1 MWLDIII
8 IFLLILL
15 NGFFALSE
23 IAIVSA
29 RKNKLEAE
37 RKKGSKGARRAL
49 SLRAD
54 PDNFL
59 SSVQVGITLIGIING
74 AYGGQAFAIY
84 LVPFFEQFSVTAP
97 IADASAMVLVVVIIT
112 YLSIVIGEL
121 VPKTMALNNPEK
133 LAIAVAPAI
142 HGVSIVFY
150 PFVKVLSFSTNLIN
164 SLIGIR
170 PQSEVVSE
178 MELRAML
185 KTASH
190 EGVIDAEENIIHEQV
205 FYFSDK
211 RAIHLMTHRTDVEW
225 VDIDKGR
232 EEIIHDLLQTR
243 HSKILACRR
252 RIDEFVGTITVRDL
266 LLRLYNREPFEI
278 EELVMEPIIVPN
290 TLRAQKVLENFKNN
304 HKFVAVVVDE
314 YGSLD
319 GIITIHDIFE
329 NLVGDI
335 PEETD
340 EPTADPLF
348 FQRDEYSA
356 LVSGEAPIEILT
368 RLDEEFIVNFDK
380 IDYSTVAGFVFEC
393 INKIPFE
400 GDTFEYDNLFFEIV
414 DLDGNRIDKVLVTKK
429 NRVQAEKLNNRY
441 KPDKIE
447 TEDSIDNVN

>member
-1 MWLDIII
+1 MWTDIII
-8 IFLLILL
+8 ILLLILL

-29 RKNKLEAE
+29 RKNKLETE
-37 RKKGSKGARRAL
+37 RKKGIKGAKRAL
-49 SLRAD
+49 KLRSD

-74 AYGGQAFAIY
+74 AYGGQAFAGY
-84 LVPFFEQFSVTAP
+84 LVPFFGQFAATAP
-97 IADASAMVLVVVIIT
+97 FADAISMVIVVFLIT

-121 VPKTMALNNPEK
+121 VPKTIALNSPEK
-133 LAIAVAPAI
+133 MAITVAPTI
-142 HGVSIVFY
+142 YGVSILFY
-150 PFVKVLSFSTNLIN
+150 PFVRLLAISTSLVNR
-164 SLIGIR
+164 LIGLKPR
-170 PQSEVVSE
+170 DEVVSE

-190 EGVIDAEENIIHEQV
+190 EGIIDAEENIIHEQV

-232 EEIIHDLLQTR
+232 EEVIQDLLHTK
-243 HSKILACRR
+243 HSKILACRK
-252 RIDEFVGTITVRDL
+252 RIDEFVGIISMRDF
-266 LLRLYNREPFEI
+266 LLRLNNGAPFMI
-278 EELVMEPIIVPN
+278 EELIMEPIIVPN
-290 TLRAQKVLENFKNN
+290 TLRAKKVLENFKNN

-319 GIITIHDIFE
+319 GIITVHDIFE
-329 NLVGDI
+329 NLVGAI

-340 EPTADPLF
+340 DASAEPLIF
-348 FQRDEYSA
+348 IRDDHSA

-368 RLDEEFIVNFDK
+368 QLDDDFIVDFDR

-393 INKIPFE
+393 INKIPYI
-400 GDTFEYDNLFFEIV
+400 GDKFEYDNLLFEIV
-414 DLDGNRIDKVLVTKK
+414 DIDGNKIDKVLVTKK
-429 NRVQAEKLNNRY
+429 IKGTDE
-441 KPDKIE
+441 I
-447 TEDSIDNVN
+447 II

>member
-29 RKNKLEAE
+29 RKNKLETE
-37 RKKGSKGARRAL
+37 RKRGSKGAQRAL
-49 SLRAD
+49 SLRAE
-54 PDNFL
+54 PDNYL

-74 AYGGQAFAIY
+74 AYGGQAFAVY
-84 LVPFFEQFSVTAP
+84 LAPFFEQFPATAP
-97 IADASAMVLVVVIIT
+97 FAEAIAMVLVVFLIT
-112 YLSIVIGEL
+112 YLSIVVGEL
-121 VPKTMALNNPEK
+121 VPKTMALNKPEK

-142 HGVSIVFY
+142 HLVSIIFY
-150 PFVKVLSFSTNLIN
+150 PFVKLLSLSTSLIN
-164 SLIGIR
+164 RLLGIGPR
-170 PQSEVVSE
+170 NEVVSE

-185 KTASH
+185 KTASR

-211 RAIHLMTHRTDVEW
+211 KAIHLMTHRTDVEW
-225 VDIDKGR
+225 VDIDKSR
-232 EEIIHDLLQTR
+232 EEIIQDLLQTR
-243 HSKILACRR
+243 HSKILACRKK
-252 RIDEFVGTITVRDL
+252 IDEFVGTITVRDL
-266 LLRLYNREPFEI
+266 LLRLYNHDSFGI
-278 EELVMEPIIVPN
+278 EDLIMEPIIVPS

-329 NLVGDI
+329 NLVGAI

-340 EPTADPLF
+340 EPTADPIF
-348 FQRDEYSA
+348 YQRDDHSA

-368 RLDEEFIVNFDK
+368 RLDEEFIVDFDK
-380 IDYSTVAGFVFEC
+380 IGYATVAGFVFAC
-393 INKIPFE
+393 INKIPFV
-400 GDTFEYDNLFFEIV
+400 GDTFEYDNLLFEIV
-414 DLDGNRIDKVLVTKK
+414 DLDGNKIDKVLVTRK
-429 NRVQAEKLNNRY
+429 NRTKRETSNN
-441 KPDKIE
+441 
-447 TEDSIDNVN
+447 